1 MEERTVRVG
10 PHDIRIHELTTEDES
25 RIRAEAQVWDS
36 KKKIWETDR
45 AILDASYI
53 ASSVV
58 HETWPKEWGN
68 LSTEGVRKLPA
79 KLTRKLFIEC
89 NKLNTLSEDSA
100 DFLDPQQHS
109 PAQTQETT
117 TSSSTH

>member
-10 PHDIRIHELTTEDES
+10 PHEIRIHELTTEDES
-25 RIRAEAQVWDS
+25 RIRAGAQVWDS

-45 AILDASYI
+45 AILDSSYI
-53 ASSVV
+53 ACSVV
-58 HETWPKEWGN
+58 PESWPKEWGS
-68 LSTEGVRKLPA
+68 LTTEGVRKLPA

-109 PAQTQETT
+109 QAQIPAATT
-117 TSSSTH
+117 PSSMH